1 MNDIKDSEIYSYLL
15 KQIAPND
22 AGVTM
27 EALTV
32 SIIDAKRSAEW
43 KYRGGKKESF
53 VKSFTDLE
61 PIVVCLLGIL
71 LHILMCIL

>member
-32 SIIDAKRSAEW
+32 SIIDAKRNAKW
-43 KYRGGKKESF
+43 
-53 VKSFTDLE
+53 VKRKVL
-61 PIVVCLLGIL
+61 
-71 LHILMCIL
+71 

>member
-1 MNDIKDSEIYSYLL
+1 MNARNLDFWKFSNVVFLRRCTNFMSDIKDSEIYSYLL

-32 SIIDAKRSAEW
+32 SIIYYLLSSQFLLCKF
-43 KYRGGKKESF
+43 SF
-53 VKSFTDLE
+53 DEAGL
-61 PIVVCLLGIL
+61 
-71 LHILMCIL
+71 